1 MIRLVVFLALVAA
14 GCGVLQQ
21 AVPPGEASW
30 ALSPDS
36 EITPETTEFVA
47 MVTERACASGQSSEG
62 RVVGPEITYA
72 DDAVTVTFGVRPRGA
87 NQDCP
92 SNPPTAVAVTLS
104 EPLGE
109 RRLLDGGSD
118 PPREPPICA
127 NPASCE

>member
-1 MIRLVVFLALVAA
+1 MTRLVVFLALVVA
-14 GCGVLQQ
+14 GCGVLEQ
-21 AVPPGEASW
+21 AAPPGEATW
-30 ALSPDS
+30 AFSPDS

-47 MVTERACASGQSSEG
+47 MVTERACAGGQSSEG

-72 DDAVTVTFGVRPRGA
+72 DDTVTVTFGVRPRGGA
-87 NQDCP
+87 QTCP

-104 EPLGE
+104 EPLGD

-127 NPASCE
+127 DPAFCE